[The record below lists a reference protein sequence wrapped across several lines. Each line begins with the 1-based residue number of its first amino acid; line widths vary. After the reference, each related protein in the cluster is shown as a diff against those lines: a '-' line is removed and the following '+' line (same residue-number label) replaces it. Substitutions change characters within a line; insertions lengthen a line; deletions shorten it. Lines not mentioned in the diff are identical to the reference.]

1 MKKLIIIPYLFISLI
16 LSATNY
22 YVKNGGNDGAAGTSD
37 GTANFSATIR
47 GLVKST
53 TYHVRVY
60 VTNETGTTYG
70 ADAEVTTYS
79 QSVVLDDS
87 GNVIVDDSGN
97 VIIEQ

>member
-47 GLVKST
+47 GLVKS
-53 TYHVRVY
+53 
-60 VTNETGTTYG
+60 
-70 ADAEVTTYS
+70 DAEVTTYS